1 MGRGRSGDLS
11 AALCYQRSM
20 APASQGGIGDG
31 CAGLPCKAETDS
43 MSLDKLGKI
52 GYYSKRM
59 VQDSGFRIQDSGFR
73 IQDSGFRSQESGARK
88 KLRRRVSQG
97 QRGDKLFYSL
107 WTRCRLEKGKEK
119 RSNFKN

>member
-73 IQDSGFRSQESGARK
+73 IQDSGFRIQDSGVR
-88 KLRRRVSQG
+88 SQG
-97 QRGDKLFYSL
+97 P
-107 WTRCRLEKGKEK
+107 EK
-119 RSNFKN
+119 NFDDASARASVATNCFTPSGQDVA

>member
-59 VQDSGFRIQDSGFR
+59 VQDSGFRIQDSGF
-73 IQDSGFRSQESGARK
+73 G
-88 KLRRRVSQG
+88 SQG
-97 QRGDKLFYSL
+97 P
-107 WTRCRLEKGKEK
+107 EK
-119 RSNFKN
+119 NFDDASAGASRATNCFTPSGQDVA